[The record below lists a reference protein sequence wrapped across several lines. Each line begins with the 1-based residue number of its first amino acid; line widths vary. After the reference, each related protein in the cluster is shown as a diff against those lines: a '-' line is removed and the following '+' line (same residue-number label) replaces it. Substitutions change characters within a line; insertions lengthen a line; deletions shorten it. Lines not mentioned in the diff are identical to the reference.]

1 MNLIS
6 YLTGKMMK
14 KIYIDANYPKEI
26 RGVVVK
32 EDNEIEGFEYETANK
47 KQIKGNIYLAKIT
60 RIEPSLQAAFIDYGV
75 DKHGFL
81 PFSEIHPSYYQI
93 PIDDRDRILEQYGN
107 ELSEIEPPEIT
118 TEDLEEQK
126 KLSSFNE
133 TSAPD
138 DNEIDISKY
147 ENELSE
153 LDDINDSNL
162 DDTSSDHPDNNS
174 IPIYKQYKIQEVI
187 KNGQVIL
194 VQVQKEERGNKGAF
208 LTSFV
213 SLAGKYCVLLA
224 NKSSQDGISKKVMK
238 PEERKRLKTIITTI
252 RADRDQ
258 KSSSLIIRTAGI
270 GRTLYEIKRDY
281 NYLARLW
288 NKIRESTLSANA
300 PAFIHMEEGII
311 QKIIRD
317 VFDSDV
323 KEIVIEGDEA
333 FALAQKFMKNIMP
346 TEVDRVKKYKNSKP
360 IFNHYKIEEQISN
373 LYKPQVN
380 LPSGG
385 YIIINPTEALTAID
399 VNSGKSIME
408 RNIESTALKNN
419 LEAAREIAKQL
430 RLRNISGLIVI
441 DFIDMYE
448 FKHRRIV
455 ERSFRDFISK
465 DRSKIQAYNISPLG
479 LMEVSRQRLKPSFL
493 ELHSKICE
501 HCHGKGVVRTEES
514 NSMVI
519 LRTVESEI
527 VTSKSSIFNVFVHP
541 EVQNYL
547 FNYKKEEIIKIELK
561 HSIKL
566 NFFIDLSSSA
576 DSFYVEK
583 LNKIQKQDLL
593 DEASKTLLP
602 KIHSFDEKITK
613 DIINKKVKSQKFIQ
627 KKLETNVDL
636 EVKDVEI
643 IAQIEKPKTKF
654 YKKKVKKKTQNVE
667 GPSSGSAGTL

>member
-1 MNLIS
+1 
-6 YLTGKMMK
+6 
-14 KIYIDANYPKEI
+14 
-26 RGVVVK
+26 
-32 EDNEIEGFEYETANK
+32 
-47 KQIKGNIYLAKIT
+47 
-60 RIEPSLQAAFIDYGV
+60 
-75 DKHGFL
+75 
-81 PFSEIHPSYYQI
+81 
-93 PIDDRDRILEQYGN
+93 
-107 ELSEIEPPEIT
+107 
-118 TEDLEEQK
+118 
-126 KLSSFNE
+126 
-133 TSAPD
+133 
-138 DNEIDISKY
+138 
-147 ENELSE
+147 
-153 LDDINDSNL
+153 
-162 DDTSSDHPDNNS
+162 
-174 IPIYKQYKIQEVI
+174 
-187 KNGQVIL
+187 
-194 VQVQKEERGNKGAF
+194 
-208 LTSFV
+208 
-213 SLAGKYCVLLA
+213 
-224 NKSSQDGISKKVMK
+224 
-238 PEERKRLKTIITTI
+238 
-252 RADRDQ
+252 
-258 KSSSLIIRTAGI
+258 
-270 GRTLYEIKRDY
+270 
-281 NYLARLW
+281 
-288 NKIRESTLSANA
+288 
-300 PAFIHMEEGII
+300 MEEGII

-448 FKHRRIV
+448 FKNRRIV

-493 ELHSKICE
+493 ELNSKICE
-501 HCHGKGVVRTEES
+501 HCHGKGVVRADES

-527 VTSKSSIFNVFVHP
+527 VASKSSTFNVFVHP

-576 DSFYVEK
+576 DSFYIEK
-583 LNKIQKQDLL
+583 LNKVQKQDLL
-593 DEASKTLLP
+593 DDSAKTLLP
-602 KIHSFDEKITK
+602 KIHSFDEKISK
-613 DIINKKVKSQKFIQ
+613 DNINKKAKSQKFIQ
-627 KKLETNVDL
+627 KKLEGNTELVVQNV
-636 EVKDVEI
+636 EK
-643 IAQIEKPKTKF
+643 AMNIEKPKTKNF
-654 YKKKVKKKTQNVE
+654 YKKKVKKKTQNTDST
-667 GPSSGSAGTL
+667 PAGVNPEA